1 MGLFFFKGKSTILS
15 ILKASK
21 MDNKVKLNN
30 SFNLKKKILFKGTAV
45 RFIFTKSNEGNKP
58 KNIKYR
64 NDLKLIKFRWNDWF
78 DKVCSNIKSKLFI
91 V

>member
-1 MGLFFFKGKSTILS
+1 
-15 ILKASK
+15 

-64 NDLKLIKFRWNDWF
+64 NDLKLIKSR
-78 DKVCSNIKSKLFI
+78 
-91 V
+91 